1 MIHKVLQNNLY
12 GKFQQSFRFISFTF
26 FTDGK
31 NFRLPKNSGMAPLTA
46 PMDHYYLD
54 SFLKYLNSYERTG
67 ERFLF
72 FFNFESLEMCLLK
85 PSFRGRLTKT
95 ASILAKIPMGKFWS
109 IVFISV
115 MHENLFLIHSG
126 DQHFLERLKEV
137 RLVKVVEPN

>member
-1 MIHKVLQNNLY
+1 MIHKALPNNLY
-12 GKFQQSFRFISFTF
+12 GKFQQTFRFISFTF

-72 FFNFESLEMCLLK
+72 FL
-85 PSFRGRLTKT
+85 
-95 ASILAKIPMGKFWS
+95 ILNHWKCVYQNK
-109 IVFISV
+109 
-115 MHENLFLIHSG
+115 LSG
-126 DQHFLERLKEV
+126 QTE
-137 RLVKVVEPN
+137 